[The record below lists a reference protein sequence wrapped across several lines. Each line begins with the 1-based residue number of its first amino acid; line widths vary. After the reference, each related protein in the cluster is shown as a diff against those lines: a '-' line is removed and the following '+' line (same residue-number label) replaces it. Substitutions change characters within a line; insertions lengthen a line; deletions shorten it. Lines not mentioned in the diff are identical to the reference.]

1 LELWLAVVVV
11 GIVGDLFVLIDEFF
25 GLIYVPTMTG
35 ASKGKADSIV
45 QKKIGGTSILNVL
58 YSFVKRIGTVAVVY
72 FIGYFEFSVAW
83 LIGPVI
89 LSVIRD
95 EWKKE
100 KELRRNVAKAAAL
113 CNEKEV
119 ILARVDDL
127 PSWVRMFIQQYNT
140 RIEQFTVK
148 TSLRRCFW
156 IILVPTY

>member
-1 LELWLAVVVV
+1 
-11 GIVGDLFVLIDEFF
+11 
-25 GLIYVPTMTG
+25 MTG
-35 ASKGKADSIV
+35 ASKGKTESIV

-58 YSFVKRIGTVAVVY
+58 YSFAKKIGTVAIVY
-72 FIGYFEFSVAW
+72 LIGYFEFSAAW

-89 LSVIRD
+89 LSVIRE

-127 PSWVRMFIQQYNT
+127 PSWVRMFSQPYT
-140 RIEQFTVK
+140 RTEQFTVK

-156 IILVPTY
+156 IILPPTC

>member
-1 LELWLAVVVV
+1 VVEWP
-11 GIVGDLFVLIDEFF
+11 GALIVLTDESC
-25 GLIYVPTMTG
+25 GLNYVPTMTE
-35 ASKGKADSIV
+35 ASKGKTESIV

-58 YSFVKRIGTVAVVY
+58 YSFAKKIGTVAIVY
-72 FIGYFEFSVAW
+72 LIGYFEFSAAW

-89 LSVIRD
+89 LSVIRE

-100 KELRRNVAKAAAL
+100 NELRRNVAKAAAL

-140 RIEQFTVK
+140 RI
-148 TSLRRCFW
+148 
-156 IILVPTY
+156 

>member
-1 LELWLAVVVV
+1 MAGV
-11 GIVGDLFVLIDEFF
+11 
-25 GLIYVPTMTG
+25 
-35 ASKGKADSIV
+35 SKNKTESII
-45 QKKIGGTSILNVL
+45 QKKVGGTSIVNVL
-58 YSFVKRIGTVAVVY
+58 YSFAKKIGTVAVVY
-72 FIGYFEFSVAW
+72 LIGYFEFSAAW

-127 PSWVRMFIQQYNT
+127 PSWVRMFVQQYST
-140 RIEQFTVK
+140 GIEQFTVK
-148 TSLRRCFW
+148 TSFKRRFG
-156 IILVPTY
+156 

>member
-1 LELWLAVVVV
+1 
-11 GIVGDLFVLIDEFF
+11 VLIAEFCA
-25 GLIYVPTMTG
+25 LIYIPKMTG
-35 ASKGKADSIV
+35 ASKEKTESIV
-45 QKKIGGTSILNVL
+45 QKKIGGTSILSVL
-58 YSFVKRIGTVAVVY
+58 YSFAKKIGTVAVVY
-72 FIGYFEFSVAW
+72 LMGYFELSVAW

-127 PSWVRMFIQQYNT
+127 PSWVRMFIHQYNAGK
-140 RIEQFTVK
+140 EQFTVK
-148 TSLRRCFW
+148 ISFRRRFW
-156 IILVPTY
+156 IILPYTY

>member
-1 LELWLAVVVV
+1 
-11 GIVGDLFVLIDEFF
+11 
-25 GLIYVPTMTG
+25 MTG
-35 ASKGKADSIV
+35 ASKEKPESIV

-58 YSFVKRIGTVAVVY
+58 YSFAKKIGTVAVIY
-72 FIGYFEFSVAW
+72 LIGYFEFSVAW

-140 RIEQFTVK
+140 RTAINSETV
-148 TSLRRCFW
+148 F
-156 IILVPTY
+156 

>member
-1 LELWLAVVVV
+1 MRVCLLEVV
-11 GIVGDLFVLIDEFF
+11 GVVEWPGALIVLTDESC
-25 GLIYVPTMTG
+25 GLNYVPTMTE
-35 ASKGKADSIV
+35 ASKGKTESIV

-58 YSFVKRIGTVAVVY
+58 YSFAKKIGTVAIVY
-72 FIGYFEFSVAW
+72 LIGYFEFSAAW

-89 LSVIRD
+89 LSVIRE

-100 KELRRNVAKAAAL
+100 NELRRNVAKAAAL

-140 RIEQFTVK
+140 RI
-148 TSLRRCFW
+148 
-156 IILVPTY
+156 